1 MRLLI
6 KTPTYQKVLFRGA
19 FSLPEWAAFNRY
31 FSRLSRIH
39 LIPEPIIIYL
49 SRSSSFGKLV
59 CNGQSG
65 IDVVRGI
72 LNLSALLSAVIF
84 FSSISM
90 SLGDSILTFLSPVL
104 FALILI
110 FMYPMLHLKRLAV
123 SELKTSL
130 FVLDLFS
137 SVYLLTGS
145 IETSASYL
153 AEDCNLVTARRFR
166 EVLLRIRNG
175 TEPRKALIKTFSRNR
190 ALLEWIKSLTFG
202 SYAGTSSLM
211 ESWKAEAM
219 KNLSRS
225 EDLMALIILVS
236 TLLPIVMTIVF
247 LVCGVGSSP
256 LIFTLVVIV
265 GVEFLCL
272 HIWMKEL
279 IYTID

>member
-1 MRLLI
+1 
-6 KTPTYQKVLFRGA
+6 
-19 FSLPEWAAFNRY
+19 
-31 FSRLSRIH
+31 
-39 LIPEPIIIYL
+39 
-49 SRSSSFGKLV
+49 
-59 CNGQSG
+59 
-65 IDVVRGI
+65 
-72 LNLSALLSAVIF
+72 
-84 FSSISM
+84 
-90 SLGDSILTFLSPVL
+90 
-104 FALILI
+104 
-110 FMYPMLHLKRLAV
+110 MLHLKRLAV